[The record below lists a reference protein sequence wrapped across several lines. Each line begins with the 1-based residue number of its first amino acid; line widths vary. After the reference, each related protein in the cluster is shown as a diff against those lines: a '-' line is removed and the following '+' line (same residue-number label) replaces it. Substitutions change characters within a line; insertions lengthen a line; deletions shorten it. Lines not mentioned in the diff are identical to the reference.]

1 MSNQSI
7 LKYKVFET
15 SKAFAGW
22 QQEGLRK
29 IQTVT
34 PMAGSVVGDC
44 GDASFSGEITV
55 NVFVTYWEPSEED
68 E

>member
-22 QQEGLRK
+22 QQEEPRN
-29 IQTVT
+29 IQAVT
-34 PMAGSVVGDC
+34 PMPGSMVGDC
-44 GDASFSGEITV
+44 GDGSFSGEITV